1 MEYGNTPQNRERI
14 FIVGFLEQKA
24 FNKFSFPNKTK
35 LKKTIHSC
43 LDKIVDEKYYY
54 NNKPLYKKLKNDVV
68 KKDTIYQWRRKYV
81 RENKSNKGISS
92 YQLAK
97 ELGITQKSSWFMG
110 HRIRSMPLY
119 IVASSVQSV
128 ALASACLSIIRR
140 WAERLIEQGRIE
152 VNNKT
157 ASIGDKA
164 QITDTVKIDGR
175 KIDLTRYQE
184 EETKV
189 IILNKQAGV
198 ICSNKDEKG
207 RKSVFDL
214 LPKESRWVMV
224 GRLDLN
230 TSGLLLFTNNGDLAN
245 KLMRPSS
252 EIDREYAVRVLG
264 KVEPEDLQQ
273 LTDGIELD
281 DGFAKFTRVSVG
293 GGQGANRWYKV
304 VLKEGRKRE
313 VRRLWESLGFKVSR
327 LIRIRFGE
335 IRLPDNLRAN
345 QVDTLKPGQVKLLL
359 DMVNLQK

>member
-1 MEYGNTPQNRERI
+1 MDRLQKLIATAGYG
-14 FIVGFLEQKA
+14 
-24 FNKFSFPNKTK
+24 S
-35 LKKTIHSC
+35 
-43 LDKIVDEKYYY
+43 
-54 NNKPLYKKLKNDVV
+54 
-68 KKDTIYQWRRKYV
+68 
-81 RENKSNKGISS
+81 
-92 YQLAK
+92 
-97 ELGITQKSSWFMG
+97 
-110 HRIRSMPLY
+110 
-119 IVASSVQSV
+119 
-128 ALASACLSIIRR
+128 RR

-184 EETKV
+184 EEIKV